1 MNKEL
6 EAADRLQAR
15 LAKLSELLSE
25 DRARL
30 PAALAERASSTATQA
45 QGRLGHGTS
54 HTVVALAGATGS
66 GKSSLFNAISG
77 HALAETGVRRP
88 TTSVARAAVFGP
100 DASALLDWL
109 QIPKRDQLD
118 DESLSGLVLVDLPDH
133 DSTASAHKAEAERL
147 VKVVDVL
154 CWVVDPQKYA
164 DAALHE
170 DFIQQYSGHGAVTL
184 VLLNQADRLH
194 ADDLRKCLAHLNE
207 LLQGD
212 GLLGVRTM
220 AVSATTNDGIV
231 DVRRELQARVAERRA
246 LVSRLDADLDWV
258 SGDLAVACGEANPAP
273 VSAAARDK
281 LVRAAATVA
290 GVDTVADAVAGTYRH
305 RATLAVGWPPTRW
318 VKRLRAEPL
327 KRIGLGRGS
336 GSGLP
341 GGDDGETLTIPRS
354 ALPVPSTLS
363 VSALGTA
370 GRDLVSDVSGQL
382 PEHWER
388 RVREVVDPTLAALP
402 DQLDQGIGSQPMPLQ
417 RPGWW
422 TVLGTVQRLLALAML
437 VGLVWLGVL
446 FILKWFQIP
455 DPPMIRLGDVPLP
468 TVLAL
473 GGGVLGFLLAVI
485 GRQLASIGATR
496 RREQARE
503 QLSEG
508 IAKTVDANVIAP
520 LNTELEAQRRVQQ
533 RVLALGWSSTVTL
546 KAN

>member
-1 MNKEL
+1 MSKEL
-6 EAADRLQAR
+6 EAADHLQSRLT
-15 LAKLSELLSE
+15 KLVELLDE
-25 DRARL
+25 DSQRL
-30 PAALAERASSTATQA
+30 PQPLAERAGVTAA
-45 QGRLGHGTS
+45 NARSRLGHGTS

-66 GKSSLFNAISG
+66 GKSSLFNAITG
-77 HALAETGVRRP
+77 QALAQTGVRRP

-100 DASALLDWL
+100 DASSLLDWL
-109 QIPKRDQLD
+109 QVPQRDQLD
-118 DESLSGLVLVDLPDH
+118 DDTLNGLVLVDLPDH
-133 DSTASAHKAEAERL
+133 DSTATAHKAEAERL

-170 DFIQQYSGHGAVTL
+170 EFIQQYSGHGAVTL
-184 VLLNQADRLH
+184 VLLNQADRL
-194 ADDLRKCLAHLNE
+194 APDDLRKCLAHLGD
-207 LLQGD
+207 LLHGD
-212 GLLGVRTM
+212 GLQGVRTM
-220 AVSATTNDGIV
+220 AVSAATNEGIV

-273 VSAAARDK
+273 VSASARDK

-327 KRIGLGRGS
+327 KRIGLGRS
-336 GSGLP
+336 AAGLP
-341 GGDDGETLTIPRS
+341 SRDDGETLTIPRS
-354 ALPVPSTLS
+354 ALPTPSTLS

-370 GRDLVSDVSGQL
+370 GRDLIADVSGQL

-388 RVREVVDPTLAALP
+388 RVREVVDPSLVALP
-402 DQLDQGIGSQPMPLQ
+402 DQLDRDIGSQSMPLH
-417 RPGWW
+417 RPRWW
-422 TVLGTVQRLLALAML
+422 TVLGTVQRLLALAMV
-437 VGLVWLGVL
+437 VGLVWLAVL
-446 FILKWFQIP
+446 FVLKWFQIP
-455 DPPMIRLGDVPLP
+455 DPPTVRIGQVPLP

-473 GGGVLGFLLAVI
+473 GGALLGFVIAVI

-508 IAKTVDANVIAP
+508 IAKTVDAQVITP
-520 LNTELEAQRRVQQ
+520 LNTELAAQRRVQD
-533 RVLALGWSSTVTL
+533 RVRTL
-546 KAN
+546 NR

>member
-1 MNKEL
+1 MTKEL
-6 EAADRLQAR
+6 HHSATEQKHADRLQSR
-15 LAKLSELLSE
+15 LAKLVQLIDE
-25 DRARL
+25 DGDRL
-30 PAALAERASSTATQA
+30 PVALGQRAQATAANA

-77 HALAETGVRRP
+77 QALAETGVRRP

-100 DASALLDWL
+100 DASPLLDWL
-109 QIPKRDQLD
+109 KIQKRDQLD

-133 DSTASAHKAEAERL
+133 DSTAAAHKAEAERL

-194 ADDLRKCLAHLNE
+194 ADDLRKCLVHLNE
-207 LLQGD
+207 LLLGD
-212 GLLGVRTM
+212 GLHGVRTM
-220 AVSATTNDGIV
+220 AVSATTNEGSV
-231 DVRRELQARVAERRA
+231 DVRRELEARVAERRA

-258 SGDLAVACGEANPAP
+258 SGDLAVSCGEANPAP

-336 GSGLP
+336 GLP
-341 GGDDGETLTIPRS
+341 AGDDGETMTIPRS
-354 ALPVPSTLS
+354 SLPAPSTLS

-382 PEHWER
+382 PEHWEQ
-388 RVREVVDPTLAALP
+388 RVRCVVDPTLVLLP

-417 RPGWW
+417 RSRWW
-422 TVLGTVQRLLALAML
+422 TMLGTIQRVLALAM
-437 VGLVWLGVL
+437 VAGMIWLAVL
-446 FILKWFQIP
+446 FVLRWFQIP
-455 DPPMIRLGDVPLP
+455 DPPTVKLGQVPLP
-468 TVLAL
+468 TLSADSW
-473 GGGVLGFLLAVI
+473 G
-485 GRQLASIGATR
+485 QLVPPGDVN
-496 RREQARE
+496 RRE
-503 QLSEG
+503 
-508 IAKTVDANVIAP
+508 N
-520 LNTELEAQRRVQQ
+520 N
-533 RVLALGWSSTVTL
+533 
-546 KAN
+546 

>member
-1 MNKEL
+1 MSNEL
-6 EAADRLQAR
+6 QHADRLQGR
-15 LAKLSELLSE
+15 LTKLVQLLDE
-25 DRARL
+25 DGDRL
-30 PAALAERASSTATQA
+30 PTALTERAASTAA
-45 QGRLGHGTS
+45 NARGRLGHGTS

-77 HALAETGVRRP
+77 QALAETGVRRP

-118 DESLSGLVLVDLPDH
+118 DETLSGLVLVDLPDH
-133 DSTASAHKAEAERL
+133 DSTAAAHKAEAERL

-170 DFIQQYSGHGAVTL
+170 EFIQQYSGHGAVTL

-212 GLLGVRTM
+212 GLQGVRTM

-258 SGDLAVACGEANPAP
+258 SGDLAVSCGEANPAA
-273 VSAAARDK
+273 VSPAARDK

-290 GVDTVADAVAGTYRH
+290 GADTVADAVAGTYRH

-327 KRIGLGRGS
+327 KRIGLGRGA
-336 GSGLP
+336 SGLP
-341 GGDDGETLTIPRS
+341 MGDDGETLTIPRS
-354 ALPVPSTLS
+354 ALPVPSTIS

-370 GRDLVSDVSGQL
+370 GRDLVADVSGQL
-382 PEHWER
+382 PEHWEQ
-388 RVREVVDPTLAALP
+388 RVREVLDPTLAALP

-417 RPGWW
+417 RPRWW
-422 TVLGTVQRLLALAML
+422 TVLGTIQRLLALAMV
-437 VGLVWLGVL
+437 VGLVWLAVL
-446 FILKWFQIP
+446 FVLKWFQIP
-455 DPPMIRLGDVPLP
+455 DPPTVRIGQVPLP

-473 GGGVLGFLLAVI
+473 GGALLGFVLAVI
-485 GRQLASIGATR
+485 GRQLAAIGATR

-508 IAKTVDANVIAP
+508 IAKTVDAQVIAP
-520 LNTELEAQRRVQQ
+520 LNAELAAQRRVQE
-533 RVLALGWSSTVTL
+533 RVRALTR
-546 KAN
+546 